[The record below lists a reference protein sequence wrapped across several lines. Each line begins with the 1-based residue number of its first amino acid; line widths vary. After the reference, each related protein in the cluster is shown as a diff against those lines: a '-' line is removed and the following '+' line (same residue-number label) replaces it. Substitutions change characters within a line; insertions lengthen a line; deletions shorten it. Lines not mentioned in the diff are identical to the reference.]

1 MIAEEVKR
9 LVKKHA
15 LGGILTEQ
23 ERETLRA
30 YKERNQE
37 PTTEGADSDVGAVAD
52 FCNLTAA
59 RVQQLAAAG
68 VMIKTQRGRYDLHGS
83 ARAYIRYLQGQPTPA
98 DGEEGDFGKHRARL
112 YAARADKA
120 EEEAKLIKGKSHD
133 AETVAEVM
141 NQMMGTFRARCLALP
156 TQTAPLVANSDDP
169 NTCKAILTDAM
180 HEALSELAA
189 YPAQE
194 IHARQLRRKLTA
206 TTADELDDAP

>member
-1 MIAEEVKR
+1 MIAEEVKK

-15 LGGILTEQ
+15 LGGILTED

-30 YKERNQE
+30 YKERPAE
-37 PTTEGADSDVGAVAD
+37 PTGELRVCDVGTLAD
-52 FCNLTAA
+52 FCNITPT
-59 RVQQLAAAG
+59 RVQQLASDG
-68 VMIKTQRGRYDLHGS
+68 VMVKTQRGSYNLDAS

-98 DGEEGDFGKHRARL
+98 DGEEGDFGKHRSRL

-180 HEALSELAA
+180 HEALSELAH
-189 YPAQE
+189 YPAAE

-206 TTADELDDAP
+206 TTPDELDDAP